1 MLRRKRQEG
10 VSADNHLRKQ
20 LPTDFFFQGYTMWS
34 KHFAWTK
41 IPSATSQMCKEGA
54 QLDVAN
60 VVDLSALKIS
70 ICMTW

>member
-1 MLRRKRQEG
+1 MLG
-10 VSADNHLRKQ
+10 
-20 LPTDFFFQGYTMWS
+20 
-34 KHFAWTK
+34 
-41 IPSATSQMCKEGA
+41 TSQMCKVAA